1 MTDLVDGLVGLM
13 NSNYTR
19 PVNLGNPEEHT
30 IMDFAKIIRNLVGK
44 LSDPFYVIEI
54 PVLDLFFSTVVAIH
68 FPSMP

>member
-30 IMDFAKIIRNLVGK
+30 IMDFAKIIRNLVGE
-44 LSDPFYVIEI
+44 LFDSFSVIKI
-54 PVLDLFFSTVVAIH
+54 HVLDLSFSTLVLFI
-68 FPSMP
+68 FL

>member
-30 IMDFAKIIRNLVGK
+30 IMDFAKIIRNLVGE
-44 LSDPFYVIEI
+44 LFDPFSVIKI
-54 PVLDLFFSTVVAIH
+54 HVLDLSFSTLVLFI
-68 FPSMP
+68 FL